1 MCSLFSQPLHK
12 EIDITEHNC
21 SQTGDYGPNGWTT
34 KFVENWLDLQAY
46 SISVQLTACDKQ
58 GTSGHDAGA
67 ALSNIFISDLGGGA
81 ECPLSTFTCDIG
93 LGETVR
99 ALQEEQGCRSEGLQ
113 QPGRMGQQGMCDGK
127 DSGSLA
133 HWMWLPFWEQLA
145 RWHFCRKNLVGP
157 EGQECES
164 TVCPGDTES
173 LLQSRVRFTGFGRT

>member
-93 LGETVR
+93 LGETAR
-99 ALQEEQGCRSEGLQ
+99 ALQEEQGCCQRDFNNLEEWASKECVMAKTAAVLHIGC
-113 QPGRMGQQGMCDGK
+113 GCH
-127 DSGSLA
+127 SGS
-133 HWMWLPFWEQLA
+133 
-145 RWHFCRKNLVGP
+145 
-157 EGQECES
+157 S
-164 TVCPGDTES
+164 
-173 LLQSRVRFTGFGRT
+173 